1 MAKRRSLTPFF
12 DALSDL
18 RVREKIKQ
26 QEISKLFEFDKF
38 EGKTIFKAKVLT
50 GCETGH
56 QREDPTDPDN
66 LYFPIVLRILDIS
79 DSIIPDPK
87 DATTTEEKNFLIG
100 NHPIAYSDRPY
111 NTKLGFVPRAGQIV
125 DCYYRDPVNKR
136 NLVYIYPQEDS
147 IQDEVFC
154 GGASSLR
161 DSFGAGTGILGDTII
176 PEWSG
181 QPEGWT
187 ALSGVVVDENSGRF
201 MNKLAANLT
210 ASGFTESLEI
220 TSMRRTPASQAR
232 AMVKKMNLGDDLLY
246 LYNDSLM
253 NEIFTAVKL
262 VNAGISNKVKPVP
275 AVPASSGPVYEAAK
289 AVLEK
294 QVARGAYISNHMR
307 PEGKSGID
315 IRVKYWD
322 NYKDPSNPTMAKV
335 QAEIKRLG
343 GTSEFETA
351 PYHLHVSVPEAPAHS
366 EGDIVIADEQ
376 DQYATS
382 DPYATSERD

>member
-56 QREDPTDPDN
+56 QREDTTNPDN

-87 DATTTEEKNFLIG
+87 DATTTEERSFLIG

-147 IQDEVFC
+147 IQDEAFC

-161 DSFGAGTGILGDTII
+161 DGFGAGTGILGDFDPDIIRDAEKYDSEDVPNKSQHRSYIEGEMHPEFVPYAKAMIWKIYDSLGGSIRINSAFRTIARQTEMRSDWDDWVAKGSE
-176 PEWSG
+176 PAKKPSCCAYRPASG
-181 QPEGWT
+181 G
-187 ALSGVVVDENSGRF
+187 SSNHNYGVAFDFNPTINGNTLLQKSPKVDWVNSGIPKIIQSYGLRWGGDF
-201 MNKLAANLT
+201 GDNIHVDLVLSDATKTQIKTVMGNETNKQAA
-210 ASGFTESLEI
+210 I
-220 TSMRRTPASQAR
+220 Q
-232 AMVKKMNLGDDLLY
+232 KIKD
-246 LYNDSLM
+246 
-253 NEIFTAVKL
+253 IKL
-262 VNAGISNKVKPVP
+262 K
-275 AVPASSGPVYEAAK
+275 
-289 AVLEK
+289 
-294 QVARGAYISNHMR
+294 
-307 PEGKSGID
+307 
-315 IRVKYWD
+315 
-322 NYKDPSNPTMAKV
+322 
-335 QAEIKRLG
+335 
-343 GTSEFETA
+343 
-351 PYHLHVSVPEAPAHS
+351 
-366 EGDIVIADEQ
+366 
-376 DQYATS
+376 
-382 DPYATSERD
+382 

>member
-56 QREDPTDPDN
+56 QREDTTNPDN

-87 DATTTEEKNFLIG
+87 DATTTEEKSFLIG

-125 DCYYRDPVNKR
+125 DCYYIDPVNKR

-147 IQDEVFC
+147 IQDEAFC

-161 DSFGAGTGILGDTII
+161 DSFGAGTGILGDLTKAESW
-176 PEWSG
+176 PEMESIFNSVEPTQTPVSGTGLSAVSNEANAAIDNWQSGALNETNATAKPFLTNYWNNLGMDANNAIQKQYAWS
-181 QPEGWT
+181 
-187 ALSGVVVDENSGRF
+187 
-201 MNKLAANLT
+201 AAFV
-210 ASGFTESLEI
+210 SY
-220 TSMRRTPASQAR
+220 
-232 AMVKKMNLGDDLLY
+232 MVKSDSSFPKSSKHFY
-246 LYNDSLM
+246 YTRDSLF
-253 NEIFTAVKL
+253 NRTQGKTSGWLAYKL
-262 VNAGISNKVKPVP
+262 
-275 AVPASSGPVYEAAK
+275 
-289 AVLEK
+289 
-294 QVARGAYISNHMR
+294 
-307 PEGKSGID
+307 GKD
-315 IRVKYWD
+315 K
-322 NYKDPSNPTMAKV
+322 
-335 QAEIKRLG
+335 
-343 GTSEFETA
+343 
-351 PYHLHVSVPEAPAHS
+351 VSVKVGDIFVRNTNEDTNGH
-366 EGDIVIADEQ
+366 GDIVYKITGDKAYMVGGNVYSSQAGSTSTSHGVTAKEVTTVISIKSVEQ
-376 DQYATS
+376 ASGGYGN
-382 DPYATSERD
+382 YKYIVKKL